1 MNLSHLVT
9 CCTLRWEVVAER
21 IPFFLSAPRRLAQGS
36 QKSPSGSVK
45 HAGTSPQVR
54 QGPSE
59 LHLMESRRE
68 RVAQPQRKS
77 PLSAKLQMEGLP
89 TEMLAGDALLT
100 QSVAKGKGLWWG
112 CCSCPFSRGGTRPGG
127 GTASPWRKDPTGGP
141 RVKGVGEVLTS
152 SCWWPLAPHAEIFSA
167 T

>member
-36 QKSPSGSVK
+36 PKSPSGSVK

-77 PLSAKLQMEGLP
+77 PVSAKLQMEGLP

-112 CCSCPFSRGGTRPGG
+112 CSCPFSRGGHKAGEGAQLLLGG
-127 GTASPWRKDPTGGP
+127 RTLREDP
-141 RVKGVGEVLTS
+141 V
-152 SCWWPLAPHAEIFSA
+152 
-167 T
+167 